1 MIFKDEDLNFPFK
14 EGEIYYIVDSFM
26 KKPLVVEGV
35 CHKLDP
41 EEYDWEYG
49 ILEKKKIYGDDYPVG
64 RYTHPED
71 IAASEAFSS
80 EERKEIL
87 NNYFF
92 NDYTKAQKRAIKL
105 SFEGNL

>member
-1 MIFKDEDLNFPFK
+1 MFEDEDLNFPFK
-14 EGEIYYIVDSFM
+14 DGETYYIVDSFM
-26 KKPLVVEGV
+26 KKPLIIEGE

-49 ILEKKKIYGDDYPVG
+49 IYEKKKIYGANYPLG

-71 IAASEAFSS
+71 VATKEFPK

-92 NDYTKAQKRAIKL
+92 KDFSKACKRAIHIA
-105 SFEGNL
+105 FEGA

>member
-1 MIFKDEDLNFPFK
+1 MFGDEDLNFPFK
-14 EGEIYYIVDSFM
+14 EGETYYMVDSFDR
-26 KKPLVVEGV
+26 KPLMIEGE

-49 ILEKKKIYGDDYPVG
+49 IYEKKKIYGGNYPLG

-71 IAASEAFSS
+71 VATKLYSS
-80 EERKEIL
+80 KEDRKRIL

-92 NDYTKAQKRAIKL
+92 KDFTEACKRAIHIA
-105 SFEGNL
+105 FEGT